1 MRLIGIETEGG
12 LLFKGGHAR
21 IVSEVTN
28 FRVDDANNCMIP
40 EQSLLWVM
48 PRLIARGHS
57 VGVLNPFAFIP
68 KNNY

>member
-21 IVSEVTN
+21 IVSEVTD
-28 FRVDDANNCMIP
+28 FRIDDAGNCVIP
-40 EQSLLWVM
+40 EQSLFWVM

-68 KNNY
+68 KKEY

>member
-21 IVSEVTN
+21 IVSEVTD
-28 FRVDDANNCMIP
+28 FRIDDVDNCMIP
-40 EQSLLWVM
+40 GQSLFWVL

-68 KNNY
+68 KKEY

>member
-21 IVSEVTN
+21 LVSEVTN
-28 FRVDDANNCMIP
+28 FRVDDAGNCMIP
-40 EQSLLWVM
+40 EQNLFWVM
-48 PRLIARGHS
+48 PRLIALGHS